1 MRRKS
6 LVGKSCLLLLVTAVV
21 LSATAGRAWAETELL
36 VSAAA
41 SLSEAFKEIGPRFA
55 AKNPGVKVNFNFAAS
70 GPLLQQIA
78 QGAPVDLFAA
88 ADQETMDRAEKG
100 GHLRPG
106 SRINFVANTL
116 VLVTPPGQ
124 SRIRGIADLRSNAV
138 QRIALGNP
146 DSVPAGRYAKE
157 ALEKQG
163 VWQTLVPRYVMAISV
178 KQALEY
184 VQRGE
189 VEAGFVYASDA
200 VAARERV
207 RVAAEVVTTTPIV
220 YPAAVVAT
228 SPHPREAAA
237 LLRFLRE
244 PEAQEIFRKYGFK
257 RP

>member
-1 MRRKS
+1 MKKRS
-6 LVGKSCLLLLVTAVV
+6 LVGKVCMLLVIAAVTISV
-21 LSATAGRAWAETELL
+21 TAGRALAETELL

-41 SLSEAFKEIGPRFA
+41 SLTEAFREIGPCFA
-55 AKNPGVKVNFNFAAS
+55 AANPGVRVKFNFAAS

-100 GHLRPG
+100 GHLKPA
-106 SRINFVANTL
+106 SRVNFVANTL
-116 VLVTPPGQ
+116 VLVTPPAGTLK
-124 SRIRGIADLRSNAV
+124 GLADLRANAV
-138 QRIALGNP
+138 RRIAVGKP
-146 DSVPAGRYAKE
+146 DSVPAGRYAKG
-157 ALEKQG
+157 ALEKEG
-163 VWQTLVPRYVMAISV
+163 MWQTLAPKFVMAISV

-189 VEAGFVYASDA
+189 VEAGFVYGSDA

-207 RVAAEVVTTTPIV
+207 RVATEIPTTNPIV

-228 SPHPREAAA
+228 SPHPSEAAA
-237 LLRFLRE
+237 FLRFLRE
-244 PEAQEIFRKYGFK
+244 PEAQAIFRKYGFK